1 MQVNVALFAHLSS
14 FQPDGEA
21 GRAPRAFDL
30 PEGATVGE
38 VIDMI
43 ALPDEPRVL
52 FINGRHVDEET
63 VLTEGDRLA
72 IFPPVAGG

>member
-21 GRAPRAFDL
+21 GRRPRAFDL
-30 PEGATVGE
+30 PEGTTVGA
-38 VIDMI
+38 VIESLG
-43 ALPDEPRVL
+43 LPDEPRVL
-52 FINGRHVDEET
+52 FINGRHADDDT
-63 VLTEGDRLA
+63 VLAEGDRLG